1 MINISCLSNILLLEF
16 LGVVVFFF
24 VDKSLIPNEA
34 ILHEGVNAKFLTIQ

>member
-16 LGVVVFFF
+16 FGVVVFF